1 VLSGTGAAAGH
12 IVASLADASNHLT
25 IWNGWKRRGLEELSQ
40 KTERSSADIAGLMS
54 GYKAYADELLDRL
67 VNVIR
72 ASNNGNVAMQAFVPT
87 REQGCFV
94 RGLGWTN

>member
-1 VLSGTGAAAGH
+1 
-12 IVASLADASNHLT
+12 
-25 IWNGWKRRGLEELSQ
+25 
-40 KTERSSADIAGLMS
+40 MS

-72 ASNNGNVAMQAFVPT
+72 ASNNGTAAAMQAIVPT